1 MAHVFHPIGL
11 IRSCF
16 TEKFGV
22 PRQPLMVAE
31 SRAVLKLNAH
41 SGYAEALGKLDSFS
55 HIWIVFVFH
64 QNKERP
70 WRPTIEAP
78 RLGNTRKV
86 GVFASRSP
94 YRPNPIGISVVKLE
108 WIDFK
113 SVEGIELHLSGVD
126 LLDGTPV
133 LDVKPYLPYADRV
146 DDATPG
152 WADEV
157 LQRYPVEFS
166 EQSLETLAN
175 GSELHPRL
183 ELLIRQMLEWD
194 PRPTSQRRAFPV
206 LAPETEGREFAFRIL
221 GLDVHW
227 QIRGAV
233 FYVLRIGE
241 YPFSTEAGVF

>member
-1 MAHVFHPIGL
+1 MDYVFRPIGF

-16 TEKFGV
+16 REKFGV

-31 SRAVLKLNAH
+31 ARAVLKLTPR
-41 SGYAEALGKLDSFS
+41 SGFAEALGSLDSFS
-55 HIWIVFVFH
+55 HVWIVFVFH

-70 WRPTIEAP
+70 WRPRIEAP
-78 RLGNTRKV
+78 RLGNQKKV

-94 YRPNPIGISVVKLE
+94 DRPNPLGISAVKLDR
-108 WIDFK
+108 IDLTA
-113 SVEGIELHLSGVD
+113 EGGIELHLSGVD

-133 LDVKPYLPYADRV
+133 LDVKPYLPYADRIE
-146 DDATPG
+146 DALPG

-166 EQSLETLAN
+166 PQSLETLE
-175 GSELHPRL
+175 SHSLVHPRL

-194 PRPTSQRRAFPV
+194 PRPTSQRRAFPA
-206 LAPETEGREFAFRIL
+206 LAPQSFGRSFAFRVL

-227 QIRGAV
+227 QIGAAG
-233 FYVLRIGE
+233 FYVKRIEVLRDE
-241 YPFSTEAGVF
+241 MAH